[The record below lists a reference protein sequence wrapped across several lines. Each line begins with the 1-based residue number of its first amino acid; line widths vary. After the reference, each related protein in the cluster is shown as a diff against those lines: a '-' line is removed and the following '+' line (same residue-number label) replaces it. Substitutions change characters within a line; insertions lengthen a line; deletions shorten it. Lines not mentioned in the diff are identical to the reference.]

1 VARLDQREGIGPGK
15 GYLVMR
21 GLLFAAPLAV
31 MAICGASSALADN
44 VNYIN
49 IKNFKA
55 RLERVEYAVGNS
67 TDCDVNHVYRG
78 IEPIPGGGVFK
89 LKITAPHPR
98 YCCLRLVGGN
108 TNPNWVR
115 EPLAG
120 GRDYELAIR

>member
-1 VARLDQREGIGPGK
+1 
-15 GYLVMR
+15 MR
-21 GLLFAAPLAV
+21 AFTFAVPLGLAALCLASP
-31 MAICGASSALADN
+31 APADN

-67 TDCDVNHVYRG
+67 ADCDLNRVYRG
-78 IEPIPGGGVFK
+78 VEAIPAGAVFK

-98 YCCLRLVGGN
+98 FCCLRLVGGN
-108 TNPNWVR
+108 TNPDWVR
-115 EPLAG
+115 EGLSG